1 MRATLVAAFAGLA
14 LACDEIPVFSGSG
27 GTDPVGSSVGT
38 GGGIVYASCGDLVDT
53 FDAAPLS
60 AAWQAEPAGSAVIEG
75 GHVALA
81 SGASTLT
88 LLAPASDCAFSF
100 GVTPP
105 SDGTIAFE
113 VDDGAG
119 TRVSVDVTSG
129 GVSAVRYDAAG
140 PTSEMVSAVSS
151 DVDAVALAFSADMT
165 SCLAHSPS
173 SGWELV
179 ASFPREA
186 WVDESSPRVR
196 FASVSA
202 PPAVVDDYG
211 VAAVPRA
218 IAP

>member
-1 MRATLVAAFAGLA
+1 MRGALVGASAALA

-27 GTDPVGSSVGT
+27 GTDPVGSSVGV
-38 GGGIVYASCGDLVDT
+38 GGGLAYPSCGDLVDT
-53 FDAAPLS
+53 FDAAPLA

-81 SGASTLT
+81 SGVSTLT
-88 LLAPASDCAFSF
+88 LLAPAVDCAFSF

-113 VDDGAG
+113 IEDGAG
-119 TRVSVDVTSG
+119 SRVSVDVTSG
-129 GVSAVRYDAAG
+129 AVAAVRYDAAG
-140 PTSEMVSAVSS
+140 PSNEIVPAASS
-151 DVDAVALAFSADMT
+151 DVDAVALAFSADTT

-179 ASFPREA
+179 ASFTRDA
-186 WVDESSPRVR
+186 WVDTRSPRVR

-202 PPAVVDDYG
+202 APAVVDDYG
-211 VAAVPRA
+211 VAGVPRA